1 MDKNT
6 KYISIVREP
15 WYQFQSSF
23 HFYYTCP
30 RSKKTFLSTGCYVYP
45 YIEIAK
51 GKELSLFEY
60 FNLAYENL
68 NSSIPWFFRSKNY
81 QAFDLGLDPM
91 LDDDEEIEIQVQRL
105 SSQIDLM
112 MITEYM
118 DESLI
123 LLKDLLCMDWDDVTS
138 YKGENKTPYTSIT
151 LEEYP
156 EVMKK
161 FNKMFKL
168 DVALYRRF
176 NATFWQKVE
185 DYGRERMYNDVM
197 TLRRL
202 REKRKEDNDVKD
214 EELSRSR
221 RNSVADSHY
230 KLYATVPKA
239 PTRNYEL
246 NILKRKIAEQSRG
259 LNPSQIIDLADY
271 MADNYGLCPL

>member
-1 MDKNT
+1 M
-6 KYISIVREP
+6 
-15 WYQFQSSF
+15 
-23 HFYYTCP
+23 
-30 RSKKTFLSTGCYVYP
+30 
-45 YIEIAK
+45 
-51 GKELSLFEY
+51 
-60 FNLAYENL
+60 
-68 NSSIPWFFRSKNY
+68 
-81 QAFDLGLDPM
+81 
-91 LDDDEEIEIQVQRL
+91 
-105 SSQIDLM
+105 
-112 MITEYM
+112 
-118 DESLI
+118 
-123 LLKDLLCMDWDDVTS
+123 
-138 YKGENKTPYTSIT
+138 
-151 LEEYP
+151 
-156 EVMKK
+156 
-161 FNKMFKL
+161 
-168 DVALYRRF
+168 ALYRRF